1 MGMEFEEGGTVLKI
15 LYDTLGRRP
24 TKILVWIVASAALIA
39 TTRWVI
45 ENIEW
50 YAVRYDWGSFMNF
63 NWANALYTLLVVLIS
78 TLAMVGI
85 GAAIGAIL
93 GYVLRIG
100 LATPLQRRID
110 RKLKQVTELLK
121 IVSKYTVRSEDKLT
135 VNKLLYEAEEMYSS
149 WHDSKTMKFI
159 RWPEKKLK
167 AKEVDK
173 DGK

>member
-1 MGMEFEEGGTVLKI
+1 MGIEFEEGGVVLRI
-15 LYDTLGRRP
+15 LYFTLGRRP
-24 TKILVWIVASAALIA
+24 TKIFVWVVAIAALIA

-50 YAVRYDWGSFMNF
+50 YAARYDWGGFLNF
-63 NWANALYTLLVVLIS
+63 NWANALYTLIIVVIS
-78 TLAMVGI
+78 TLLMLSI

-93 GYVLRIG
+93 GFALRVG
-100 LATPLQRRID
+100 LATPLRRRID

-121 IVSKYTVRSEDKLT
+121 IVSKYTVRPEDKLT

-149 WHDSKTMKFI
+149 WHDSKMMKFI
-159 RWPEKKLK
+159 RWPEKKSK

-173 DGK
+173 GGQ